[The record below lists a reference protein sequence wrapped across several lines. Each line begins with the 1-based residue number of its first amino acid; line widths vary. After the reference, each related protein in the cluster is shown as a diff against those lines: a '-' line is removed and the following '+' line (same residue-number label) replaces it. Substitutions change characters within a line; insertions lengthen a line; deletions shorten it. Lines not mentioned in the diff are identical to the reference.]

1 MIGTVRSSGAQ
12 WYIEGW
18 IHNLLFSADGPGWEG
33 SAKVSTI
40 LEISSFEQLLV
51 PDIISGYSGNLKA
64 TIGSLNVD
72 GGVISYRFLRGMS
85 QTHFDLLS
93 QLYQGPKPF
102 NCSRLTVPNPFNL

>member
-1 MIGTVRSSGAQ
+1 MSSGAQ
-12 WYIEGW
+12 RYIEGW

-40 LEISSFEQLLV
+40 LEISSFEQLLI

-85 QTHFDLLS
+85 QIN
-93 QLYQGPKPF
+93 PF
-102 NCSRLTVPNPFNL
+102 WLTVPVIPRSKTLYLFQINSPKPI